1 MMQHARRLA
10 VMVAVLAV
18 GAVSGCTM
26 TVPGRAQSAGSALRS
41 LPTEQEISD
50 AVGNPLM
57 TYGFR
62 PFVGGLDIMPDGFR
76 TEQDADPIRCA
87 GVTETMLRR
96 TYAPDEP
103 VDAARQSY
111 FNLDRGLP
119 VSGADVAAVVLTSD
133 AQADKPFDAFVRDW
147 RSCDGQTVVKHL
159 HRTPDDDVVAAIDK
173 VVVAGAMLSAS
184 VTTRQGA
191 GSQAYYARAVAM
203 RGSTIV
209 EVSLA
214 VSAQASPGLQSAQRV
229 AAIML
234 DKSGLG

>member
-1 MMQHARRLA
+1 MSRRRRRAAAVAAALA
-10 VMVAVLAV
+10 AVAAC
-18 GAVSGCTM
+18 GCTA
-26 TVPGRAQSAGSALRS
+26 TTAGRAHAVVVALRV
-41 LPTEQEISD
+41 LPTEQEISA

-76 TEQDADPIRCA
+76 TEGDASPIRCA
-87 GVTETMLRR
+87 AVTETMLRR

-111 FNLDRGLP
+111 FNLDRRLP
-119 VSGADVAAVVLTSD
+119 VSGADAAAVVLASATG
-133 AQADKPFDAFVRDW
+133 AQGRFDAFVRDW

-159 HRTPDDDVVAAIDK
+159 DSTEGHDVTAAIRD
-173 VVVAGAMLSAS
+173 VAQDGPALSAS
-184 VTTRQGA
+184 VLTQQG
-191 GSQAYYARAVAM
+191 GGPQMRYARAVAV

-214 VSAQASPGLQSAQRV
+214 LSRQTSPGVQAARRV

-234 DKSGLG
+234 DKTGEH